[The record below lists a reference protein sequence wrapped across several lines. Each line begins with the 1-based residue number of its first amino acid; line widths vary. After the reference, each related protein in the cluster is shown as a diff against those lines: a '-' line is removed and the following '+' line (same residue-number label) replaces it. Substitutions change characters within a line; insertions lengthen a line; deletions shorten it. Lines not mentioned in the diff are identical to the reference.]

1 MAISLTLMCTPHE
14 VIQIGVGGAA
24 RIVQVTPKCL
34 EYIDNSGQERVI
46 DLQEC
51 ASNLTD
57 ITDRQGRLCNSSR
70 WSGGVSSVPGVP
82 V

>member
-1 MAISLTLMCTPHE
+1 MDDDGDFIDMMCTPHE
-14 VIQIGVGGAA
+14 VIQIGVGAA

-51 ASNLTD
+51 AGNLTD
-57 ITDRQGRLCNSSR
+57 ITDRQGPTVQFFKMVGWR
-70 WSGGVSSVPGVP
+70 
-82 V
+82 